1 MSLPQLYLKSQLL
14 LAQDSSVLVVASIFH
29 CKSETMKDKLKFMRV
44 TAKRLGIFR
53 SHVYLCKLTKAK
65 VFCVFDAKDG
75 VVTYLS
81 KFLPQFNIVWEPPRC
96 LTDCNSVFDWLP
108 QHDDTFCKVKELITK
123 ATVLRYLD
131 VNKEVTIECDV
142 FNVGLGA
149 ACPYTRWTPSS
160 LSLASAYPN
169 QVQLCSD

>member
-1 MSLPQLYLKSQLL
+1 MSPPQLYLKSHLL

-44 TAKRLGIFR
+44 TAKRLAIFR

-81 KFLPQFNIVWEPPRC
+81 KFLPQSNIVCEPPAILFSIGYLSMMMRSAKSKNWSLNHLSSVTWMSTKKSRLSATS
-96 LTDCNSVFDWLP
+96 LT
-108 QHDDTFCKVKELITK
+108 
-123 ATVLRYLD
+123 
-131 VNKEVTIECDV
+131 
-142 FNVGLGA
+142 LG
-149 ACPYTRWTPSS
+149 WTLHVPTQGGRPV
-160 LSLASAYPN
+160 A
-169 QVQLCSD
+169 